1 MNILPSYIV
10 MGEMRLICKNFI
22 IQVICWNLLNKRC
35 WKILSSSPMGNP
47 KTQKKDKKNP
57 YALGEKKPWHNAI
70 TPAKIMKRWQC
81 MVVKNNN
88 RSLTFSSLYLS
99 RAIYIPHYCKFLFQ
113 EFLRFVLK
121 SSQTCWRGWSYTKG
135 SSGTSI
141 FELCQPNNK
150 VKPHSLLPG

>member
-1 MNILPSYIV
+1 
-10 MGEMRLICKNFI
+10 
-22 IQVICWNLLNKRC
+22 
-35 WKILSSSPMGNP
+35 
-47 KTQKKDKKNP
+47 
-57 YALGEKKPWHNAI
+57 
-70 TPAKIMKRWQC
+70 MKRWQC

-113 EFLRFVLK
+113 EFFRFVLK
-121 SSQTCWRGWSYTKG
+121 SSQTCWHGWSYTKG

-150 VKPHSLLPG
+150 VKPHSLLPGEQVGRFLNILIQFYTPFKRWFLRRRNGKGAYLNLTRYPGFISYPCENPPLNFSTEALITM